1 VILYPS
7 GDGVVDVLD
16 GCDASD
22 KECEDSEHEAA
33 DERQR
38 KRERQK

>member
-1 VILYPS
+1 VIVYPGS
-7 GDGVVDVLD
+7 DGVVDVLD
-16 GCDASD
+16 DCDASD
-22 KECEDSEHEAA
+22 KQCEDSEHEAA